1 MDAYFA
7 MTIPFV
13 QFPLLTH
20 GRPTM
25 GRCIDVPG
33 VTQYNTEDPLRLYHY
48 FKKVRDF
55 ADAHPD
61 GPYIYS
67 EWSQI
72 PDDVEDYPRW
82 CRYLNLYKPMVQDE
96 TIVYM
101 EIRDT
106 DMILSPI
113 PDKVYISLF
122 TSHEEYMV
130 VSNMADTP
138 YALETK
144 DLWRDR
150 VSGKTGTQFTIPA
163 SRILFLKRVED
174 STEA

>member
-1 MDAYFA
+1 MFWKSYLMF
-7 MTIPFV
+7 
-13 QFPLLTH
+13 
-20 GRPTM
+20 
-25 GRCIDVPG
+25 
-33 VTQYNTEDPLRLYHY
+33 LYHY
-48 FKKVRDF
+48 FEKVRDF
-55 ADAHPD
+55 ADAHPN

-113 PDKVYISLF
+113 PEQV
-122 TSHEEYMV
+122 
-130 VSNMADTP
+130 
-138 YALETK
+138 
-144 DLWRDR
+144 
-150 VSGKTGTQFTIPA
+150 
-163 SRILFLKRVED
+163 
-174 STEA
+174 